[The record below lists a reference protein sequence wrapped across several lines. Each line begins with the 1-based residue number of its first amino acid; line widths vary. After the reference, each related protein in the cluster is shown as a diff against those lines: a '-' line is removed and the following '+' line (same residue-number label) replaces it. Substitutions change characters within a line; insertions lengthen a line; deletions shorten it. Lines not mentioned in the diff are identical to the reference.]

1 MSITLNMTGGG
12 GSVNLK
18 SILLRPDAELVQTY
32 TYDKYIEADE
42 GLTIPSYTTT
52 STVLKASVDLTP
64 TVTLDYDNYNYY
76 VVERSLTIPEYSITT
91 KGKGRV
97 EYQFSSYFDE
107 VADIDANTMHTL
119 IDSTKYITS
128 RNITNVAEN
137 VGKMLYWTSS
147 SAITCYS
154 TAAYGT
160 FQTMTIPAIASG
172 VLTLKS
178 PALGIRGSTTYFTN
192 TYFNALTDIRYQWVI
207 EVWRS
212 PKNNLNIDAWG
223 CSHNIAKIIECV
235 NTNSHDLI

>member
-12 GSVNLK
+12 SVNLK
-18 SILLRPDAELVQTY
+18 SVLLRPDAELVKTY

-42 GLTIPSYTTT
+42 SITIPSYTTT

-64 TVTLDYDNYNYY
+64 TVTLDYANYNYY
-76 VVERSLTIPEYSITT
+76 VVERTLTIPEYSIAT

-107 VADIDANTMHTL
+107 VTDLDPDTIQTIIDP
-119 IDSTKYITS
+119 TKKVTS
-128 RNITNVAEN
+128 RNISNVVEN
-137 VGKMLYWTSS
+137 VGKLLYWTSGT
-147 SAITCYS
+147 AISCYGTS
-154 TAAYGT
+154 AYGV
-160 FQTMTIPAIASG
+160 FQTMTAPAISSG

-212 PKNNLNIDAWG
+212 PKDNLNIDAWG
-223 CSHNIAKIIECV
+223 ASQNMAKIIECV
-235 NTNSHDLI
+235 NTNSHDLL